1 MEFEVEVQRID
12 VVGRVRHRP
21 EPKSQ
26 APAGGGGELLHGWM
40 RELAVWCTVAGL
52 KGGVTNAS
60 TRLFTEDEN
69 LGAII
74 MGRNM
79 FGGGPGPWRC
89 PRWDGWWGGQTPV
102 PPPGLCADPP
112 PAPPH

>member
-1 MEFEVEVQRID
+1 
-12 VVGRVRHRP
+12 
-21 EPKSQ
+21 
-26 APAGGGGELLHGWM
+26 M
-40 RELAVWCTVAGL
+40 RELAVGCTEAGL

-60 TRLFTEDEN
+60 TKLFTEDEN

-89 PRWDGWWGGQTPV
+89 PRWDGWWGDKPPFHLPV
-102 PPPGLCADPP
+102 FVLTHHQR
-112 PAPPH
+112 PPH